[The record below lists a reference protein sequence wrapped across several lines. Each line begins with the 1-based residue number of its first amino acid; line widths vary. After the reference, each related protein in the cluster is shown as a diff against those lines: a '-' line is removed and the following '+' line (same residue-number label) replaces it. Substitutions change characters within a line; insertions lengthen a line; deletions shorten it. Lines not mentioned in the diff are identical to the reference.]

1 MRHDANLSADGEP
14 TKSIPFRGAH
24 SRALCYVGPMG
35 MTFSLDRSKN
45 DTSVTLD
52 LLRAVAAQMV
62 CVGHAYVFFIGD
74 WPNRLPY
81 IQNTGVLLFFLL
93 SGFLITH
100 TLVSRS
106 AKPSYGFLQ
115 FFIDR
120 FARIY
125 SGLIPALLFVV
136 VVDGFVLYLTAEPT
150 IARYYTL
157 KTFIANLFMLEG
169 YRGVYPDTLQWSA
182 FGSAGPLWTLAIEW
196 HIYMFAGSVFF
207 MCRNLRTIPLL
218 APVAL
223 FFGQTPLH
231 FLFGAFQ
238 SDGVGRGLFSLWLA
252 GSAIYV
258 LARLP
263 YRLPATVILA
273 LVSAVVF
280 IAITPAGGE
289 YSFVGYPLLT
299 AVVFGIVEAT
309 QRSHRITSEKVQRA
323 ICFFADY
330 SFSLYL
336 IHHTIMVGI
345 WLLFPNRGALVFL
358 LAVTLSNVV
367 AIGLASIGENR
378 HKVIARFLTGKF
390 CLQSRHAAHP
400 AS

>member
-1 MRHDANLSADGEP
+1 M
-14 TKSIPFRGAH
+14 
-24 SRALCYVGPMG
+24 
-35 MTFSLDRSKN
+35 
-45 DTSVTLD
+45 TLD

-62 CVGHAYVFFIGD
+62 CVGHAYSFFIGP
-74 WPNRLPY
+74 WPAGLPY
-81 IQNTGVLLFFLL
+81 IQNVGVLLFFLL

-106 AKPSYGFLQ
+106 SNPDYGFLQ

-125 SGLIPALLFVV
+125 SGLIPALMFVV

-182 FGSAGPLWTLAIEW
+182 FGSASPLWTLAIEW

-207 MCRNLRTIPLL
+207 MCRNPRTIPLL

-223 FFGQTPLH
+223 FFGQTPAH

-252 GSAIYV
+252 GAAIYV
-258 LARLP
+258 VARLP
-263 YRLPATVILA
+263 YRLPAAALLA
-273 LVSAVVF
+273 FVSAAAFV
-280 IAITPAGGE
+280 AITPAGNE
-289 YSFVGYPLLT
+289 YSFVGYPLLA
-299 AVVFGIVEAT
+299 AVVFGIVAAT
-309 QRSHRITSEKVQRA
+309 QSSHRLTSQRVQRT
-323 ICFFADY
+323 IGFFADY

-336 IHHTIMVGI
+336 VHHTIMSAI
-345 WLLFPNRGALVFL
+345 WLLFPDRGVPVFV
-358 LAVTLSNVV
+358 LAVAISNVV

-378 HKVIARFLTGKF
+378 HKVIARLLTGKF
-390 CLQSRHAAHP
+390 RLQAQPRIQVLD
-400 AS
+400 

>member
-1 MRHDANLSADGEP
+1 M
-14 TKSIPFRGAH
+14 
-24 SRALCYVGPMG
+24 
-35 MTFSLDRSKN
+35 
-45 DTSVTLD
+45 TLD
-52 LLRAVAAQMV
+52 LLRAVAAQLV
-62 CVGHAYVFFIGD
+62 CVGHAYSFFIGA
-74 WPNRLPY
+74 WPAGLPY
-81 IQNTGVLLFFLL
+81 IQNVGVLLFFLL

-106 AKPSYGFLQ
+106 IKPDYGFLQ

-125 SGLIPALLFVV
+125 SGLIPALMFVV
-136 VVDGFVLYLTAEPT
+136 AVDWFVLYLTAEPT

-169 YRGVYPDTLQWSA
+169 YRGAFPNALQWSA
-182 FGSAGPLWTLAIEW
+182 FGSASPLWTLAIEW

-207 MCRNLRTIPLL
+207 MCRNPRTIPLL

-223 FFGQTPLH
+223 FFGQTPVH
-231 FLFGAFQ
+231 FLFGSFQ

-252 GSAIYV
+252 GAAIYV
-258 LARLP
+258 VARLP
-263 YRLPATVILA
+263 YRLPAAALLA
-273 LVSAVVF
+273 FVSAVAFV
-280 IAITPAGGE
+280 AITPAGKE

-299 AVVFGIVEAT
+299 AVVLGIVAVT
-309 QRSHRITSEKVQRA
+309 QRRHRITSERVQRT
-323 ICFFADY
+323 IGFFADY

-336 IHHTIMVGI
+336 VHHTIMVGI
-345 WLLFPNRGALVFL
+345 WLLLPDRGVPVFV
-358 LAVTLSNVV
+358 LAVALSNAV

-378 HKVIARFLTGKF
+378 HKIIARFLTGKF
-390 CLQSRHAAHP
+390 CLQSRHAAHT